1 MPYALCLTPYAL
13 CLTCDLLAG
22 VACRLQEAVGSED
35 YRKLRLLVSMPAVS
49 KACPLGSEDYR
60 KLRLLVSM
68 PAVSKAC
75 QLGSE
80 DYRKLRLL
88 QPPNELIKTE
98 RTID

>member
-1 MPYALCLTPYAL
+1 MPYALCLIPYAL

-49 KACPLGSEDYR
+49 KAFQLGSEDYL
-60 KLRLLVSM
+60 KLRLLVST

-80 DYRKLRLL
+80 DYS
-88 QPPNELIKTE
+88 EAKTIGNSACSN
-98 RTID
+98 RPTN